1 MKRVLPTVGAVLLA
15 LVVVSGCGDDGGN
28 APGDQPNGTQTT
40 KDNGGGY

>member
-1 MKRVLPTVGAVLLA
+1 MKRLLPALVLSAALLA
-15 LVVVSGCGDDGGN
+15 VGGCGDDGN

>member
-1 MKRVLPTVGAVLLA
+1 MKRLLPALVLSAALLA
-15 LVVVSGCGDDGGN
+15 VGGCGDDGGN